1 MNPFPHRLSIGDD
14 ESCDISTLQGSRGVP
29 LSAEKKRKKEER
41 YVPFM
46 SEMERRGC
54 GPALINN

>member
-1 MNPFPHRLSIGDD
+1 MNLFPHHLSIGDD

-29 LSAEKKRKKEER
+29 LSAEKKKGEH